1 MPIFHNRVP
10 VIPHRPRV
18 QPIAGKVHRSYPVG
32 QHNYSR
38 ACQGELF
45 TITITIDMDAP
56 FRGNIQANL
65 VTTMNS
71 TDGKTWSS
79 IPFSWID
86 SSRLICQIRPTHT
99 GLHKFRTEYSFDKGL
114 SWSRDNV
121 EDAWILV
128 DPPQVD
134 GLRMYTLIPNV
145 SGTITDWTTDLGR
158 IRAMGFNAVHL
169 LPLTTLD
176 TSESPYS
183 AKDLFSVDPRYV
195 DSTSPLNGISQL
207 EEFVE
212 AAKALGIRLCFD
224 LVLNHVGVHSNIA
237 KQAPDWIISDAN
249 SPDGFQRARYL
260 ADHGWCF
267 WDDLVLINYNHPSE
281 AIRQEIWDYMTS
293 YTLFWARFADITGG
307 FVRFDNLH
315 SSNPDFILSLTNT
328 LHSEFPEVGI
338 LAEYF
343 ADENTMIKTS
353 KDWHLNLNLATPW
366 DYKFVPKLR
375 EYLKNLHRLSNHLRY
390 FMPVTSHDSGSPAQ
404 EFCSADATIPRY
416 VAAALMGTGAT
427 GIVQGV
433 EFGVEKKIQFIGKS
447 NKMKFPSEAR
457 FGKFLLQINSIL
469 AEYPVFRQGGNCH
482 FVDFGHHA
490 IIAAYRHETGNDT
503 SGYLVVCN
511 FDILSSQNILLDL
524 SVYLGI
530 GRSVACTDLL
540 SNEIKY
546 YPVSKIDLHLPVC
559 SSLVLK
565 VSGSKISEYNDAN
578 QFPVNQY
585 Y

>member
-32 QHNYSR
+32 QQNYSR
-38 ACQGELF
+38 AIQGQLF
-45 TITITIDMDAP
+45 TVSITIDMDAP
-56 FRGNIQANL
+56 FRTNMQANL

-71 TDGKTWSS
+71 ADGKTWSS
-79 IPFSWID
+79 IPFSWVD
-86 SSRLICQIRPTHT
+86 SRRLICQIRPVQT
-99 GLHKFRTEYSFDKGL
+99 GLHKFRTEYSFDEGS

-134 GLRMYTLIPNV
+134 GLRLYTLIPNV
-145 SGTITDWTTDLGR
+145 SGTITDWTADLER
-158 IRAMGFNAVHL
+158 IRSMGFNAIHL

-183 AKDLFSVDPRYV
+183 ARDLFSVDPRYV
-195 DSTSPLNGISQL
+195 DPHSPLNGISQL
-207 EEFVE
+207 EAFVE
-212 AAKALGIRLCFD
+212 AARASGIRLCFD

-237 KQAPDWIISDAN
+237 RQAPDWIIPDPN

-267 WDDLVLINYNHPSE
+267 WDDLILINYNHPSE
-281 AIRQEIWDYMTS
+281 AIREEIWDYMTS

-315 SSNPDFILSLTNT
+315 SSNPEFIKSLTDT
-328 LHSEFPEVGI
+328 LHAEYPETGI

-353 KDWHLNLNLATPW
+353 KDWRLNLNLATPW

-375 EYLKNLHRLSNHLRY
+375 EYLKNLHRLASHLRY

-404 EFCSADATIPRY
+404 EFSSADATIPRY

-433 EFGVEKKIQFIGKS
+433 EYGVEKKIEFIGKS
-447 NKMKFPSEAR
+447 SRMKFPAEAR
-457 FGKFLLQINSIL
+457 FGNFIKKVNTIL
-469 AEYPVFRQGGNCH
+469 TEYPTLRQGGNCQ

-490 IIAAYRHETGNDT
+490 IIAAYRHDTGSES
-503 SGYLVVCN
+503 SGILIVCN
-511 FDILSSQNILLDL
+511 FDILSSQHINIDL
-524 SVYLGI
+524 STYLGSGKSI
-530 GRSVACTDLL
+530 AGTELL
-540 SNEIKY
+540 SSETTYFPNARLE
-546 YPVSKIDLHLPVC
+546 LNLPPCSAQVWKFSGKSASNTDE
-559 SSLVLK
+559 SSL
-565 VSGSKISEYNDAN
+565 SAA
-578 QFPVNQY
+578 NQY